1 MCLGTIHVLE
11 EAWDDTGARV
21 GRLDDGSV
29 VTLGYVPEAQPSDYV
44 LVHLGIP
51 VEILSTEE
59 AEAALGLR
67 SEVRA

>member
-11 EAWDDTGARV
+11 EVWEETGARV

-29 VTLGYVPEAQPSDYV
+29 VTLGYVPAATPNAYV

-51 VEILSTEE
+51 VEILSRED
-59 AEAALGLR
+59 AEAALALR
-67 SEVRA
+67 GAHA